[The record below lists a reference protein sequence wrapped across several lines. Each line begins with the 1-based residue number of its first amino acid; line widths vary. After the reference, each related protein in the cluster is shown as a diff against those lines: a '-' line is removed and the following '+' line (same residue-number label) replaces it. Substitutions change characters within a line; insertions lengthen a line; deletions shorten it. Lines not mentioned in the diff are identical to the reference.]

1 MDNVI
6 NFDDNCI
13 IVRIPVGICKR
24 GLYEATRRCWRVNL
38 KRAKEA
44 VYLLG
49 TVDGKVLCEIKIE
62 SCYHVSHEFCEK
74 EENICKDVFKTNTEL
89 CKIKKRVAFEG
100 ISVSEIL
107 DDYPLLKEEHIHAAL
122 AFAARR
128 EEITKIMVAM

>member
-6 NFDDNCI
+6 IFDDNYI

-24 GLYEATRRCWRVNL
+24 ENLYEATRRCWKVNL

-49 TVDGKVLCEIKIE
+49 TVDGTVLCVIKIE

-74 EENICKDVFKTNTEL
+74 EENICKDVFKANTDL

-100 ISVSEIL
+100 KE
-107 DDYPLLKEEHIHAAL
+107 LKDEKKYLGKKLPEKYIPG
-122 AFAARR
+122 RCPVR
-128 EEITKIMVAM
+128 YTY

>member
-13 IVRIPVGICKR
+13 IVRIPVGICRKS
-24 GLYEATRRCWRVNL
+24 LYEATRRCWRVNL

-49 TVDGKVLCEIKIE
+49 TVNGTVLCEIKIE
-62 SCYHVSHEFCEK
+62 SCYHVPHEFCEK

-100 ISVSEIL
+100 
-107 DDYPLLKEEHIHAAL
+107 KEPDEKKYLGKNLPQKYIPGQCPV
-122 AFAARR
+122 RY
-128 EEITKIMVAM
+128 TY